1 MNYLFIVPC
10 YNESKRWN
18 RAYWEEMVSIID
30 TFWVFVD
37 DGSTDNTQN
46 LINGLKLSNT
56 KLIKMSKNCGKSE
69 AIRIGVVWSYK
80 NLFPEFES
88 IGYVDSDGAINKN
101 DIEHFNKVFVE
112 KYKVDDYI
120 SLWASRVAL
129 SGREI
134 NRKHARHILGRVVSL
149 IVSSRRSY
157 IAYDTQCGL
166 NYFTFNN
173 KTAALFEKSFKT
185 RWFVD
190 IEIFIRYALVNQK
203 RMKIWEEPLM
213 YWDEIPGSKI
223 NFKQTWVVLKELV
236 YIKFMQKKIRKV
248 S

>member
-18 RAYWEEMVSIID
+18 KAYWEEMVSIID

-69 AIRIGVVWSYK
+69 AIRMGVVWSYK

-101 DIEHFNKVFVE
+101 DIEHFNKVFAE
-112 KYKVDDYI
+112 KYKANDYI

-129 SGREI
+129 SGRKI
-134 NRKHARHILGRVVSL
+134 NRNPVRHILGRVVSL
-149 IVSSRRSY
+149 IVSARRNN

-166 NYFTFNN
+166 KYFPFDNRTM
-173 KTAALFEKSFKT
+173 ALFEKKFKT
-185 RWFVD
+185 RWFLD
-190 IEIFIRYALVNQK
+190 IEVFIRFTLGNQK
-203 RMKIWEEPLM
+203 QMKIWEEPLM

-223 NFKQTWVVLKELV
+223 NLNQIYVVFKELI
-236 YIKFMQKKIRKV
+236 YIKYMQYKIQKF

>member
-69 AIRIGVVWSYK
+69 AIRMGVVWSYK

-101 DIEHFNKVFVE
+101 DIEHFNKVFAE

-134 NRKHARHILGRVVSL
+134 NRKLARHILGRVVSL
-149 IVSSRRSY
+149 IVSARRSY

-166 NYFTFNN
+166 KYFAFNN

-190 IEIFIRYALVNQK
+190 IEIFIRYTLVNQK